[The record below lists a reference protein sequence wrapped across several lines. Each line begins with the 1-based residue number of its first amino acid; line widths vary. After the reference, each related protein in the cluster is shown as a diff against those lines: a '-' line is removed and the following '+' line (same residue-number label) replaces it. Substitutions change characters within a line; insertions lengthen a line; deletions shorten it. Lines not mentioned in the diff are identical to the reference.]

1 MSLQRAYRGPGS
13 DRPAGIPLPP
23 GRMPLVRHGRMLK
36 RWRYVGVYAA
46 DLMLCAGTAR
56 IGPVRQTWWA
66 VWERDRDRLHER
78 TRLRSGAVQLGD
90 DHVRVRD
97 GKVEV
102 DLRLFDAPGAA
113 EVEVVTPDGRGYA
126 WTRKRA
132 PVRARG
138 TVRVDG
144 EARAVDAAG
153 LIDDSAGY
161 HARHTAWRW
170 SAGVGEAAAGGGA
183 VAWNLVAGV
192 HDSPTASERTV
203 WAGGKAREVGPVSFA
218 EDLAAVAF
226 AEGGEL
232 RFAAG
237 AVRARDDNLLVIRTE
252 YEQPFGT
259 FSGALP
265 GGVELAEGYG
275 VMERHVAVW

>member
-1 MSLQRAYRGPGS
+1 
-13 DRPAGIPLPP
+13 
-23 GRMPLVRHGRMLK
+23 MPLVRHGRMLK

-132 PVRARG
+132 PVKRIHRALS
-138 TVRVDG
+138 VRLSQTQLKG
-144 EARAVDAAG
+144 ED
-153 LIDDSAGY
+153 
-161 HARHTAWRW
+161 T
-170 SAGVGEAAAGGGA
+170 
-183 VAWNLVAGV
+183 
-192 HDSPTASERTV
+192 
-203 WAGGKAREVGPVSFA
+203 
-218 EDLAAVAF
+218 
-226 AEGGEL
+226 
-232 RFAAG
+232 
-237 AVRARDDNLLVIRTE
+237 
-252 YEQPFGT
+252 
-259 FSGALP
+259 
-265 GGVELAEGYG
+265 
-275 VMERHVAVW
+275 

>member
-23 GRMPLVRHGRMLK
+23 GRMPLLRHGRMLK

-132 PVRARG
+132 DRKSV
-138 TVRVDG
+138 V
-144 EARAVDAAG
+144 
-153 LIDDSAGY
+153 
-161 HARHTAWRW
+161 
-170 SAGVGEAAAGGGA
+170 
-183 VAWNLVAGV
+183 
-192 HDSPTASERTV
+192 
-203 WAGGKAREVGPVSFA
+203 
-218 EDLAAVAF
+218 
-226 AEGGEL
+226 
-232 RFAAG
+232 
-237 AVRARDDNLLVIRTE
+237 
-252 YEQPFGT
+252 
-259 FSGALP
+259 
-265 GGVELAEGYG
+265 
-275 VMERHVAVW
+275 

>member
-1 MSLQRAYRGPGS
+1 MFRR
-13 DRPAGIPLPP
+13 R
-23 GRMPLVRHGRMLK
+23 RMLK
-36 RWRYVGVYAA
+36 RWRYIGVYAP
-46 DLMLCAGTAR
+46 DLMLCVGAAR
-56 IGPVRQTWWA
+56 IGPVPQSWWA

-78 TRLRSGAVQLGD
+78 TRVRGD
-90 DHVRVRD
+90 R
-97 GKVEV
+97 V
-102 DLRLFDAPGAA
+102 DLRDNRVRVQDGGVEIDLVLDEAGSQ
-113 EVEVVTPDGRGYA
+113 EIEVVTPDGRSYA

-138 TVRVDG
+138 TLRVNG
-144 EARAVDAAG
+144 EARAVDAAA
-153 LIDDSAGY
+153 LIDESAGY

-170 SAGVGEAAAGGGA
+170 SAGVGTASGDGGA

-203 WAGGKAREVGPVSFA
+203 WTGGTAREVGPVAFA
-218 EDLAAVAF
+218 EDLGSVAF
-226 AEGGEL
+226 AEGGALE
-232 RFAAG
+232 FTAG
-237 AVRARDDNLLVIRTE
+237 AMRTRHDNLLIFRSD

-259 FSGALP
+259 FRGMLP

>member
-1 MSLQRAYRGPGS
+1 
-13 DRPAGIPLPP
+13 
-23 GRMPLVRHGRMLK
+23 MPLFRRGRMLK

-46 DLMLCAGTAR
+46 DLMLCAGVAR
-56 IGPVRQTWWA
+56 IGPVRQSWWA

-78 TRLRSGAVQLGD
+78 TRLRAGPVDLGED
-90 DHVRVRD
+90 RVRVRD
-97 GKVEV
+97 GGVEV
-102 DLRLFDAPGAA
+102 DLVLDDAGSQ

-132 PVRARG
+132 PMRARG
-138 TVRVDG
+138 TVWVNG
-144 EARAVDAAG
+144 EARAVDAAA

-170 SAGVGEAAAGGGA
+170 SAGVGTAAGDDGP

-203 WAGGKAREVGPVSFA
+203 WAGGEAREVGPVAFA
-218 EDLAAVAF
+218 EDLGSVAF
-226 AEGGEL
+226 AEGGALE
-232 RFAAG
+232 FAAG
-237 AVRARDDNLLVIRTE
+237 AMRARHDNLLIFRSD

-259 FSGALP
+259 FRGTLP
-265 GGVELAEGYG
+265 GGIELAEGYG

>member
-1 MSLQRAYRGPGS
+1 
-13 DRPAGIPLPP
+13 
-23 GRMPLVRHGRMLK
+23 MLK

-46 DLMLCAGTAR
+46 DLMLCAGAAR
-56 IGPVRQTWWA
+56 IGPARQSWWA

-78 TRLRSGAVQLGD
+78 TRLRPGGPVHLADGR
-90 DHVRVRD
+90 VRVHD
-97 GKVEV
+97 GSGRASTSRS
-102 DLRLFDAPGAA
+102 DDAGAR

-144 EARAVDAAG
+144 EARTVDAAA
-153 LIDDSAGY
+153 LIDESAGY

-170 SAGVGEAAAGGGA
+170 SAGVGTRGRRRRAGGVEPRRRRARLADRERAHRVGRRRGA
-183 VAWNLVAGV
+183 RGRPGRLRRGSRRGRVRRGRPARF
-192 HDSPTASERTV
+192 RTP
-203 WAGGKAREVGPVSFA
+203 R
-218 EDLAAVAF
+218 
-226 AEGGEL
+226 
-232 RFAAG
+232 R
-237 AVRARDDNLLVIRTE
+237 VRARNDNLLVVRSD

-259 FSGALP
+259 FHGTLP
-265 GGVELAEGYG
+265 GGLELAEGYG

>member
-1 MSLQRAYRGPGS
+1 MPYRGPGP
-13 DRPAGIPLPP
+13 DRPADIPLPP
-23 GRMPLVRHGRMLK
+23 GRMPLFRHGRMLK

-46 DLMLCAGTAR
+46 DLMLCAGVAR
-56 IGPVRQTWWA
+56 IGPARQSWWA

-78 TRLRSGAVQLGD
+78 TRMRGHPVEMGEAR
-90 DHVRVRD
+90 VRVRD
-97 GKVEV
+97 GAVEM
-102 DLRLFDAPGAA
+102 DLVLEEDAAA
-113 EVEVVTPDGRGYA
+113 PVEVVTPDARGYA

-144 EARAVDAAG
+144 EARAVDAAA

-170 SAGVGEAAAGGGA
+170 SAGVGTAAGDGGPI
-183 VAWNLVAGV
+183 AWNLVAGV
-192 HDSPTASERTV
+192 HDSPADSERTV
-203 WAGGKAREVGPVSFA
+203 WVGGTAREVGPVTFA
-218 EDLAAVAF
+218 DDLGAVSF
-226 AEGGEL
+226 AEGGGLE
-232 RFAAG
+232 FAAG
-237 AVRARDDNLLVIRTE
+237 AVRARSDNLLIFRSD

-259 FSGALP
+259 FRGALP
-265 GGVELAEGYG
+265 GGIELAEGYG

>member
-1 MSLQRAYRGPGS
+1 MSLQHAYRGPGS
-13 DRPAGIPLPP
+13 GRPVDIPLPP
-23 GRMPLVRHGRMLK
+23 GRMPILRRGRMLK

-46 DLMLCAGTAR
+46 DLMLCAGVAR
-56 IGPVRQTWWA
+56 IGPVRQSWWA
-66 VWERDRDRLHER
+66 VWERDRNRLHER
-78 TRLRSGAVQLGD
+78 TRLRGDAVDVGEDRVQ
-90 DHVRVRD
+90 VRD
-97 GKVEV
+97 GGVEM
-102 DLRLFDAPGAA
+102 DLVLDDAGAQD
-113 EVEVVTPDGRGYA
+113 VEVVTPDGRGYA

-138 TVRVDG
+138 TVRMDG
-144 EARAVDAAG
+144 QSRGVDALA

-170 SAGVGEAAAGGGA
+170 SAGVGIAADDGGP

-203 WAGGKAREVGPVSFA
+203 WAGGTAREVGSVAFA
-218 EDLAAVAF
+218 DDLGAVAF
-226 AEGGEL
+226 AEGGALE
-232 RFAAG
+232 FTAG
-237 AVRARDDNLLVIRTE
+237 ATRARQDNLLLFRSD

-259 FSGALP
+259 FRGTLP

>member
-1 MSLQRAYRGPGS
+1 LPERTRRGPG
-13 DRPAGIPLPP
+13 
-23 GRMPLVRHGRMLK
+23 
-36 RWRYVGVYAA
+36 
-46 DLMLCAGTAR
+46 
-56 IGPVRQTWWA
+56 GPVDLTE
-66 VWERDRDRLHER
+66 ERVRVHD
-78 TRLRSGAVQLGD
+78 GAVAIDLVLD
-90 DHVRVRD
+90 DVA
-97 GKVEV
+97 
-102 DLRLFDAPGAA
+102 APP
-113 EVEVVTPDGRGYA
+113 VEVVTPDDRGYS

-203 WAGGKAREVGPVSFA
+203 WAGGKAREVG
-218 EDLAAVAF
+218 
-226 AEGGEL
+226 
-232 RFAAG
+232 
-237 AVRARDDNLLVIRTE
+237 
-252 YEQPFGT
+252 
-259 FSGALP
+259 
-265 GGVELAEGYG
+265 
-275 VMERHVAVW
+275 

>member
-1 MSLQRAYRGPGS
+1 M
-13 DRPAGIPLPP
+13 
-23 GRMPLVRHGRMLK
+23 
-36 RWRYVGVYAA
+36 
-46 DLMLCAGTAR
+46 
-56 IGPVRQTWWA
+56 
-66 VWERDRDRLHER
+66 
-78 TRLRSGAVQLGD
+78 
-90 DHVRVRD
+90 RVRD

-144 EARAVDAAG
+144 EACAVDAAG

-203 WAGGKAREVGPVSFA
+203 WAAGKE
-218 EDLAAVAF
+218 
-226 AEGGEL
+226 
-232 RFAAG
+232 
-237 AVRARDDNLLVIRTE
+237 
-252 YEQPFGT
+252 
-259 FSGALP
+259 
-265 GGVELAEGYG
+265 
-275 VMERHVAVW
+275 